1 MDLCRAYEHS
11 TALSMA
17 GLLRH
22 TSILCKVQ
30 GTDGRFNVQRPPALP
45 DTWQQAS
52 SPKVV

>member
-30 GTDGRFNVQRPPALP
+30 GTDGRFNVQKAARATGHLA
-45 DTWQQAS
+45 TG
-52 SPKVV
+52 